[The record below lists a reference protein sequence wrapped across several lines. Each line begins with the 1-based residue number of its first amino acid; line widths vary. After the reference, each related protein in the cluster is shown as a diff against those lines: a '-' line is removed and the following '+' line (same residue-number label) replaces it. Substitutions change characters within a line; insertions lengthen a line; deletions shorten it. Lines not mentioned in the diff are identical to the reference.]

1 MLVNRNV
8 SLVIIIFMITA
19 YLSGSVSNVE
29 AENELSNIESANL
42 AINQAYVNVLAAEKA
57 GGNITDLLLQLNTA
71 AEYLTK
77 AENSY
82 RSSDLANVSNN
93 VEITFIIANQV
104 NSDALALREASLID
118 SQARF
123 WSTLI
128 FSVVGTIVFSL
139 ALIFTWRR
147 FKRSHVNKLLGMRP
161 EVVENTPG

>member
-1 MLVNRNV
+1 
-8 SLVIIIFMITA
+8 MITA